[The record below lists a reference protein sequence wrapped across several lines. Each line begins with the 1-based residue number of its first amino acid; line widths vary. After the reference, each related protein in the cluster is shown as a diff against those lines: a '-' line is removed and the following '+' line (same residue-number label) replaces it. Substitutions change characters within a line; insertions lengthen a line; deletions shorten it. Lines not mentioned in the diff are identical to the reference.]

1 MANEIKVTAKLVIT
15 NGNLS
20 KTFNVNSRNRDQ
32 TTLGAHN
39 PVIIVGT
46 SEEVISAGDVATL
59 GYVAF
64 QNLDSTNYVD
74 IGPESGGAMVP
85 LIRLEAGDAAILR
98 LKPGITIRAQ
108 ANTASVKLEMLLLN
122 D

>member
-1 MANEIKVTAKLVIT
+1 MANEIAVNCKLAVS

-20 KTFNVNSRNRDQ
+20 DSLTVNYKRDQ
-32 TTLGAHN
+32 AAALSHN
-39 PVIIVGT
+39 PVISVGT
-46 SEEVISAGDVATL
+46 SEEVIATGDIGTL
-59 GYVAF
+59 GFVMF

-74 IGPESGGAMVP
+74 IGPESAGAMVA
-85 LIRLEAGDAAILR
+85 LIRLEAGDVALMR

-108 ANTASVKLEMLLLN
+108 ANTAAVKLNMLLLE